1 MADEQDLSKIH
12 EDAIPAGTDVLEEAR
27 QFTVVAAEYARGEAR
42 DFDLQAA
49 QENLEQSR
57 QDRAERKK
65 YASHI
70 FKLVCAWL
78 GAIVA
83 MLLSQGFLGP
93 WRLFHLSDS
102 VLIATVTSTTAS
114 IVAIFA
120 FVAKYLFPRR

>member
-27 QFTVVAAEYARGEAR
+27 QF
-42 DFDLQAA
+42 DLEAA
-49 QENLEQSR
+49 QENLEQFR

-93 WRLFHLSDS
+93 WRLFNLSDS